1 MKKTYNLSIGNAL
14 FHVEE
19 DAFEKLE
26 HYLAQIKLH
35 FKDDVNKDEI
45 LEDIE
50 ARIAEKFTEKGNK
63 VITQKDVEMVMEI
76 MGTVEQ
82 FDGQEE
88 NEQSTKE
95 SSQTIKQ
102 LYRDPENAIIGGVSS
117 GLGHFFGV
125 DPIIFRAIFLVSVF
139 LGGTGVIAYII
150 LWIVVPEARTT
161 SQKLSMKGSP
171 VTVAAMAEMM
181 RDKIEEVNTP
191 EHKNNFMKAINLPFE
206 ALRSV
211 AYWIKTTI
219 FPAIRVV
226 IGAVFLFEGVF
237 FAALASVGLMLALF
251 VLPPDLVEAPFMTI
265 AMSGAAKILA
275 VSLYL
280 VALIPL
286 IFIGSLGMFLIRKK
300 NGLSK
305 TAILILL
312 SVWFVAIVAAGVSG
326 TKVGMNVAN
335 TVRTDPYYKTQSQVI
350 PLESFTKLVVTNDQ
364 TVRIVQGDTYS
375 LEIKGRA
382 EDITKVTYAQ
392 EDGTLTLGEIES
404 EEPASCIL
412 CDHGYANIVLTVP
425 TLSSITLTDSSR
437 VTGDIEV
444 ASLAVALDNSSS
456 VEMNI
461 KATTLTATL
470 EDSSRAYL
478 SGTIKNLT
486 TTNGNSSRFDAD
498 KTEVANA
505 VIKATNG
512 SHVSIYVTGTL
523 NATALNAS
531 HIEYMGMPTIIKNID
546 PSSKFENMYD
556 YSN

>member
-1 MKKTYNLSIGNAL
+1 MKKTHNLSIGNAL

-26 HYLAQIKLH
+26 QYLAQIKLH
-35 FKDDVNKDEI
+35 FKDDANKDEI

-63 VITQKDVEMVMEI
+63 IITQKDVEAVMEV

-82 FDGQEE
+82 FDGHEGAPE
-88 NEQSTKE
+88 SVKE
-95 SSQTIKQ
+95 SSRTMKQ
-102 LYRDPENAIIGGVSS
+102 LYRDPDNAIIGGVSS

-125 DPIIFRAIFLVSVF
+125 DPIIFRAIFLISIF
-139 LGGTGVIAYII
+139 LGGTGIIAYII
-150 LWIVVPEARTT
+150 LWIVVPEAKTT

-181 RDKIEEVNTP
+181 REKIEEVNTP

-237 FAALASVGLMLALF
+237 FAALASVALGLALF
-251 VLPPDLVEAPFMTI
+251 VLPPDLVEQPLATI
-265 AMSGAAKILA
+265 ATSGGAKALA

-286 IFIGSLGMFLIRKK
+286 VFIGALGMYLIRKRSA
-300 NGLSK
+300 LSK
-305 TAILILL
+305 TAMLILL

-326 TKVGMNVAN
+326 TKVGMNVAD
-335 TVRTDPYYKTQSQVI
+335 TVRTDPYYKTESQVI

-364 TVRIVQGDTYS
+364 TVRIMQGETYS

-382 EDITKVTYAQ
+382 EDIAKVTHAQ
-392 EDGTLTLGEIES
+392 EDGTLTIGEIER
-404 EEPASCIL
+404 EKPASCVL
-412 CDHGYANIVLTVP
+412 CSHGYAQVVLTVP
-425 TLSSITLTDSSR
+425 SLSSITLVDSSR
-437 VTGDIEV
+437 VTGEMEV
-444 ASLAVALDNSSS
+444 ASLVIDLDNSSS
-456 VEMNI
+456 IEMNI
-461 KATTLTATL
+461 KAATLTAML

-478 SGTIKNLT
+478 TGTVKNLT
-486 TTNGNSSRFDAD
+486 ATSGNSSRFDAD
-498 KTEVANA
+498 KTEVTDAT
-505 VIKATNG
+505 VKATNS
-512 SHVSIYVTGTL
+512 SHISVYVTGTL
-523 NATALNAS
+523 NVTALNAS
-531 HIEYMGMPTIIKNID
+531 HIEYMGTPTIVENTD
-546 PSSKFENMYD
+546 SSSRFESRDNH
-556 YSN
+556 NN

>member
-26 HYLAQIKLH
+26 QYLTQIKLH

-63 VITQKDVEMVMEI
+63 VITQKDVEAVMEI

-88 NEQSTKE
+88 AEQTTKG
-95 SSQTIKQ
+95 SSRTIKQ
-102 LYRDPENAIIGGVSS
+102 LYRDPDNAIIGGVSS

-125 DPIIFRAIFLVSVF
+125 DPIIFRAIFLISIF
-139 LGGTGVIAYII
+139 LGGTGIIAYII
-150 LWIVVPEARTT
+150 LWIVVPEAKTT
-161 SQKLSMKGSP
+161 SQKLSMKGSA

-191 EHKNNFMKAINLPFE
+191 EHKNNFMKLINLPFE
-206 ALRSV
+206 ALRSI
-211 AYWIKTTI
+211 AHWIKTSI
-219 FPAIRVV
+219 FPAVRVM
-226 IGAVFLFEGVF
+226 IGAVLLFEGVF
-237 FAALASVGLMLALF
+237 FAALASIALTLVLF
-251 VLPPDLVEAPFMTI
+251 VLPPDLVEQPFAII
-265 AMSGAAKILA
+265 ATSAIAKILA

-280 VALIPL
+280 LALIPL
-286 IFIGSLGMFLIRKK
+286 VFIGALGMYLIRKK

-305 TAILILL
+305 TAMLILL
-312 SVWFVAIVAAGVSG
+312 GIWFVAIVAAGTSG

-335 TVRTDPYYKTQSQVI
+335 TVRTDPYYKTQSQII

-364 TVRIVQGDTYS
+364 TVRIVQGETYS
-375 LEIKGRA
+375 LEIKGRT
-382 EDITKVTYAQ
+382 EDITKVTHIQ
-392 EDGTLTLGEIES
+392 EDGTLTIGETER

-412 CDHGYANIVLTVP
+412 CSHGYANVVLTVP
-425 TLSSITLTDSSR
+425 SLSSIVLTDSSR
-437 VTGDIEV
+437 VTGDIKV
-444 ASLAVALDNSSS
+444 SSLAIDLDNSSS
-456 VEMNI
+456 IEMNI
-461 KATTLTATL
+461 QAATLTARL

-486 TTNGNSSRFDAD
+486 VTNGNSSRFDAD
-498 KTEVANA
+498 KTEVTNA
-505 VIKATNG
+505 VIKATN
-512 SHVSIYVTGTL
+512 SSYISVYVTGTL

-531 HIEYMGMPTIIKNID
+531 HIEYMGSPTIIKNID
-546 PSSKFENMYD
+546 SSSRFVSVDTYNK
-556 YSN
+556 